1 MRIGIFGGAF
11 NPVHNGH
18 LNIADA
24 FYEDLSLDKLL
35 FIPTAKPPHKSDAGL
50 LSGEDRVNML
60 RLAVENKPYEI
71 STIEFE
77 RKDKSYTYDTL
88 IELKKL
94 YPDSDFFLIIGAD
107 QFVNFDKW
115 YRYADILGMVTLCT
129 SARENEEEKQLI
141 IKSAK
146 RLGIKDRFYMSS
158 RAVIRVSSSEIRDK
172 IKNGSDVSMLL
183 PKKVFDYIS
192 EKGLYRV

>member
-1 MRIGIFGGAF
+1 MKIGIFGGAF

-24 FYEDLSLDKLL
+24 FYEDLKLDKLL
-35 FIPTAKPPHKSDAGL
+35 LIPTANPPHKSGAGL
-50 LSGEDRVNML
+50 LSGEDRINML
-60 RLAVENKPYEI
+60 RLAIENKPYEI

-77 RKDKSYTYDTL
+77 RNDKSYTYNTL
-88 IELKKL
+88 LELKKL
-94 YPDSDFFLIIGAD
+94 YPKADLFLIIGAD
-107 QFVNFDKW
+107 QIINFDKW
-115 YRYADILGMVTLCT
+115 YRYSDILDMVTLCA

-141 IKSAK
+141 IKSAQ
-146 RLGIKDRFYMSS
+146 RLGIQDSFYMSS
-158 RAVIRVSSSEIRDK
+158 RAVLRVSSSEIRDK
-172 IKNGSDVSMLL
+172 IKNGSDVSKLL

>member
-18 LNIADA
+18 LNLAET
-24 FYEDLSLDKLL
+24 FFEDLRLDKLL
-35 FIPTAKPPHKSDAGL
+35 LIPTAKPPHKSDEGL

-60 RLAVENKPYEI
+60 RLALENKPYEI

-77 RKDKSYTYDTL
+77 CKDKSYTYNTL
-88 IELKKL
+88 LELKKL
-94 YPDSDFFLIIGAD
+94 YPDSEFFLIIGAD
-107 QFVNFDKW
+107 QFIHFDKW
-115 YRYADILGMVTLCT
+115 YRYSDILDMVTLCT

-158 RAVIRVSSSEIRDK
+158 RAVIRVSSSEIREK
-172 IKNGSDVSMLL
+172 IKNGSDVSSLL

>member
-24 FYEDLSLDKLL
+24 FYEALSLDKLL
-35 FIPTAKPPHKSDAGL
+35 FIPTAKPPHKSDTGL

-60 RLAVENKPYEI
+60 RLAVEKKPYEI

-77 RKDKSYTYDTL
+77 RNDKSYTYDTL

-94 YPDSDFFLIIGAD
+94 YPDSEFFLIIGAD
-107 QFVNFDKW
+107 QIIHFDKW
-115 YRYADILGMVTLCT
+115 YRYEDILGMVTLCT

-141 IKSAK
+141 IESAK
-146 RLGIKDRFYMSS
+146 RLGIKDSFYMSD

-172 IKNGSDVSMLL
+172 IKHGSDVSSLL

>member
-24 FYEDLSLDKLL
+24 FYEALSLDKLL
-35 FIPTAKPPHKSDAGL
+35 FIPTAKPPHKSDTGL

-77 RKDKSYTYDTL
+77 RNDKSYTYDTL
-88 IELKKL
+88 IELKRL
-94 YPDSDFFLIIGAD
+94 YPDSEFFLIIGAD
-107 QFVNFDKW
+107 QIIHFDKW
-115 YRYADILGMVTLCT
+115 YRYEDILGMVTLCT

-146 RLGIKDRFYMSS
+146 RLGIKDCFYMSD
-158 RAVIRVSSSEIRDK
+158 RAVIRVSSSEIREK
-172 IKNGSDVSMLL
+172 IKNGSDVSALL

>member
-18 LNIADA
+18 LNLAET
-24 FYEDLSLDKLL
+24 FFEDLRLDKLL
-35 FIPTAKPPHKSDAGL
+35 LIPTAKPPHKSYEGL

-77 RKDKSYTYDTL
+77 RNDNSYTYDTL
-88 IELKKL
+88 IELKRL
-94 YPDSDFFLIIGAD
+94 YPDSEFFLIIGAD
-107 QFVNFDKW
+107 QFIHFDKW

-141 IKSAK
+141 IKSAQ

-158 RAVIRVSSSEIRDK
+158 RAVIRVSSSEIREK

>member
-24 FYEDLSLDKLL
+24 FYEALSLDKLL

-60 RLAVENKPYEI
+60 RLAVEKKPYEI

-77 RKDKSYTYDTL
+77 RNDKSYTYDTL

-94 YPDSDFFLIIGAD
+94 YPDSEFFLIIGAD
-107 QFVNFDKW
+107 QIIHFDKW
-115 YRYADILGMVTLCT
+115 YRYEDILGMVTLCT

-141 IKSAK
+141 IESAK
-146 RLGIKDRFYMSS
+146 RLGIKDSFYMSD

-172 IKNGSDVSMLL
+172 IKHGSDVSSLL

>member
-24 FYEDLSLDKLL
+24 FYEALSLDKLL

-77 RKDKSYTYDTL
+77 RNDKSYTYDTL

-94 YPDSDFFLIIGAD
+94 YPDSEFFLIIGAD
-107 QFVNFDKW
+107 QIIHFDKW
-115 YRYADILGMVTLCT
+115 YRYEDILGMVTLCT

-141 IKSAK
+141 IKSAQ
-146 RLGIKDRFYMSS
+146 RLGIKDRFYMSD

-172 IKNGSDVSMLL
+172 IKHGSDVSSLL

>member
-24 FYEDLSLDKLL
+24 FYEALSLDKLL

-50 LSGEDRVNML
+50 LSGEDRINML

-77 RKDKSYTYDTL
+77 RNDKSYTYDTL

-94 YPDSDFFLIIGAD
+94 YPDSEFFLIIGAD
-107 QFVNFDKW
+107 QIIHFDKW
-115 YRYADILGMVTLCT
+115 YRYEDILGMVTLCT

-141 IKSAK
+141 IKSAQ
-146 RLGIKDRFYMSS
+146 RLGIKDSFYMSS
-158 RAVIRVSSSEIRDK
+158 RAVIKVSSSEIREK
-172 IKNGSDVSMLL
+172 IKNGSDVSSLL

>member
-24 FYEDLSLDKLL
+24 FYEALSLDKLL

-60 RLAVENKPYEI
+60 RLAVEKKPYEI

-77 RKDKSYTYDTL
+77 RNDKSYTYDTL

-94 YPDSDFFLIIGAD
+94 YPDSEFFLIIGAD
-107 QFVNFDKW
+107 QIIHFDKW
-115 YRYADILGMVTLCT
+115 YRYEDILGMVTLCT

-141 IKSAK
+141 IESAK
-146 RLGIKDRFYMSS
+146 RLGIKDCFYMSD

-172 IKNGSDVSMLL
+172 IKHGSDVSALL

>member
-18 LNIADA
+18 LNLAET
-24 FYEDLSLDKLL
+24 FFEDLRLDKLL
-35 FIPTAKPPHKSDAGL
+35 LIPTAKPPHKSDEGL
-50 LSGEDRVNML
+50 LSGQDRVNML

-77 RKDKSYTYDTL
+77 RNDKSYTYDTL
-88 IELKKL
+88 IELKRL
-94 YPDSDFFLIIGAD
+94 YPDSEFFLIIGAD
-107 QFVNFDKW
+107 QFIHFDKW

-141 IKSAK
+141 IKSAQ
-146 RLGIKDRFYMSS
+146 RLGIKDSFYMSS
-158 RAVIRVSSSEIRDK
+158 RAVIRVSSSEIREK
-172 IKNGSDVSMLL
+172 IKNGSDVSSLL

>member
-24 FYEDLSLDKLL
+24 FYEDLKLDKMLL
-35 FIPTAKPPHKSDAGL
+35 IPTANPPHKSGAGL
-50 LSGEDRVNML
+50 LSGDDRINML
-60 RLAVENKPYEI
+60 RLAIENKPYEI

-77 RKDKSYTYDTL
+77 RNDKSYTYNTL
-88 IELKKL
+88 LELKRL
-94 YPDSDFFLIIGAD
+94 YPEADLFLIIGSD
-107 QFVNFDKW
+107 QIINFEKW
-115 YRYADILGMVTLCT
+115 YRYSDILDMVTLCA
-129 SARENEEEKQLI
+129 SARESEEEKQII
-141 IKSAK
+141 IKSAQ
-146 RLGIKDRFYMSS
+146 RLGIQDRFYMSG
-158 RAVIRVSSSEIRDK
+158 RAVLRVSSSEIRDK
-172 IKNGSDVSMLL
+172 IKNGSDVSKLL

>member
-1 MRIGIFGGAF
+1 MKIGIFGGAF

-24 FYEDLSLDKLL
+24 FYEDLKLDKLL
-35 FIPTAKPPHKSDAGL
+35 LIPTANPPHKSGAGL
-50 LSGEDRVNML
+50 LSGEDRINML
-60 RLAVENKPYEI
+60 RLAIENKPYEI

-77 RKDKSYTYDTL
+77 RNDKSYTYNTL
-88 IELKKL
+88 LELKKL
-94 YPDSDFFLIIGAD
+94 YPEADLFLIIGAD
-107 QFVNFDKW
+107 QIINFDKW
-115 YRYADILGMVTLCT
+115 YRYSDILDMVTLCT

-141 IKSAK
+141 IKSAQ
-146 RLGIKDRFYMSS
+146 RLGIQDSFYMSS
-158 RAVIRVSSSEIRDK
+158 RAVLRVSSSEIRDK
-172 IKNGSDVSMLL
+172 IKNGSDVSKLL

>member
-35 FIPTAKPPHKSDAGL
+35 FIPTAKPPHKSDEGL
-50 LSGEDRVNML
+50 LSGQDRVNML
-60 RLAVENKPYEI
+60 RLALENKPYEI

-77 RKDKSYTYDTL
+77 RKDKSYTYNTL
-88 IELKKL
+88 LELKKL

-115 YRYADILGMVTLCT
+115 YRYSDILNMVTLCT

-141 IKSAK
+141 IKSAQ
-146 RLGIKDRFYMSS
+146 RLGIKDSFYMSS
-158 RAVIRVSSSEIRDK
+158 RAVIRVSSSEIRGK
-172 IKNGSDVSMLL
+172 IKNGSDVSSLL

>member
-18 LNIADA
+18 LNLAET
-24 FYEDLSLDKLL
+24 FFEDLRLDKLL
-35 FIPTAKPPHKSDAGL
+35 LIPTAKPPHKSDAGL

-77 RKDKSYTYDTL
+77 RNDKSYTYDTL
-88 IELKKL
+88 IELKRF
-94 YPDSDFFLIIGAD
+94 YPDSEFFLIIGAD
-107 QFVNFDKW
+107 QFIHFDKW
-115 YRYADILGMVTLCT
+115 YRYSDILDMVTLCT

-158 RAVIRVSSSEIRDK
+158 RAVIRVSSSEIREK
-172 IKNGSDVSMLL
+172 IKNGSDVSSLL

>member
-24 FYEDLSLDKLL
+24 FYEALSLDKLL

-60 RLAVENKPYEI
+60 RLAVEKKPYEI

-77 RKDKSYTYDTL
+77 QNDKSYTYDTL

-94 YPDSDFFLIIGAD
+94 YPDSEFFLIIGAD
-107 QFVNFDKW
+107 QIIHFDKW
-115 YRYADILGMVTLCT
+115 YRYEDILGMVTLCT

-141 IKSAK
+141 IESAK
-146 RLGIKDRFYMSS
+146 RLGIKDSFYMSD

-172 IKNGSDVSMLL
+172 IKHGSDVSALL

>member
-18 LNIADA
+18 LNLAET
-24 FYEDLSLDKLL
+24 FFEDLSLDKLF
-35 FIPTAKPPHKSDAGL
+35 FIPTAKPPHKSDEGL

-77 RKDKSYTYDTL
+77 RNDKSYTYDTL
-88 IELKKL
+88 IELKRF
-94 YPDSDFFLIIGAD
+94 YPDSEFFLIIGAD
-107 QFVNFDKW
+107 QFIHFDKW
-115 YRYADILGMVTLCT
+115 YRYADILNMVTLCT

-158 RAVIRVSSSEIRDK
+158 RAVIRVSSSEIRGK